1 MSGKCA
7 SSIRC
12 TWRSGRIL
20 ECVLIEEACSLK
32 FLVRERDTLPAI
44 AGPEPAV
51 NAGLTGLLRIRPAES
66 SNKTSSMLLIR
77 NRQENAIV
85 DRNRAGEERGCAG
98 AHDCHAARAAR
109 PSLTH

>member
-1 MSGKCA
+1 M
-7 SSIRC
+7 
-12 TWRSGRIL
+12 
-20 ECVLIEEACSLK
+20 
-32 FLVRERDTLPAI
+32 LPAI

-77 NRQENAIV
+77 NRQKNAIV

-98 AHDCHAARAAR
+98 ARDGHVAGVAGQ
-109 PSLTH
+109 SWTHGR